1 MIRPNHSSL
10 SAARQCRLLSI
21 SRSSYYHRPAGE
33 SAETLVNRRPAMV
46 MISSLDSFTRS
57 RQMTASTETK
67 IRLDGRTALVTG
79 AGRGLGAGMAR
90 SLALAG
96 ARVVLMSRGGAE
108 LDAVAADIGADGG
121 VAEALVCD
129 VTDDAAVE
137 AAIGGMPA
145 LDILVNNAGTNIPQ
159 PFIEVENSALDT
171 MLTLNVR
178 AAFIV
183 ARTAAQ
189 RMLRDADRAE
199 RGGAVVNIT
208 STLGRVALGGRS
220 VYAMTKHAIEG
231 LTKAM
236 AIELAPR
243 GIRVNAVA
251 PTWVDTPMTRPALSD
266 PAYRDEIIGYIP
278 IGHLARI
285 EDVANAVVFLAS
297 PAASFVTGEVL
308 GVNGGMYM

>member
-1 MIRPNHSSL
+1 MPQSS
-10 SAARQCRLLSI
+10 
-21 SRSSYYHRPAGE
+21 
-33 SAETLVNRRPAMV
+33 
-46 MISSLDSFTRS
+46 
-57 RQMTASTETK
+57 ETK
-67 IRLDGRTALVTG
+67 TDFSLNGRTALVTG

-90 SLALAG
+90 GLAQAG
-96 ARVVLMSRGGAE
+96 ARVVLMSRTGSE
-108 LDAVAADIGADGG
+108 LETVAAEIDAAGG
-121 VAEALVCD
+121 VAEPLVCD
-129 VTDDAAVE
+129 ITDDAAVE
-137 AAIGGMPA
+137 AAIGGLPA

-159 PFIEVENSALDT
+159 PFIDVENSALDT

-183 ARTAAQ
+183 ARTAAR
-189 RMLRDADRAE
+189 RMLQDADRLE
-199 RGGAVVNIT
+199 RGGAVVNIS
-208 STLGRVALGGRS
+208 STLGRVALDGRS
-220 VYAMTKHAIEG
+220 VYAMTKHAVEG

-243 GIRVNAVA
+243 GIRVNAVS

-297 PAASFVTGEVL
+297 PAAAMITGASLV
-308 GVNGGMYM
+308 VDGGWTAR